1 MSDPANF
8 DHQEFPLEPPKKDWP
23 RARGKEC
30 IIVAEDSESLRDLML
45 AMLSGLGYEVLT
57 AAGGHEALRQI
68 ERHHGVDLVITDAIM
83 PKGGGFQIMDEMHH
97 KWPRT
102 PILITSGYTEEIE
115 GGLRERLAARHG
127 VAASANERPEGE
139 AAEAAAA
146 TEARVSTDTAAGAAA
161 DPGDPGEPEGE
172 EEAARTAAPAAL
184 VEFLPKPFT
193 PEQLARLV
201 RDILDRSKGLV
212 SPRERA

>member
-1 MSDPANF
+1 MSDPVDF

-23 RARGKEC
+23 RARGKES

-57 AAGGHEALRQI
+57 ASGGHDALRQI

-83 PKGGGFQIMDEMHH
+83 PKGGGFQIMDEMQQR
-97 KWPRT
+97 WPRT

-115 GGLRERLAARHG
+115 AGLRERLAAREG
-127 VAASANERPEGE
+127 VG
-139 AAEAAAA
+139 AAAA
-146 TEARVSTDTAAGAAA
+146 AEIPVEDEARAAEEARGGSNLSGGPINA
-161 DPGDPGEPEGE
+161 GDPEPADEPELPE
-172 EEAARTAAPAAL
+172 DDAPEAL

-212 SPRERA
+212 PREGRA

>member
-1 MSDPANF
+1 MSEPEDF

-23 RARGKEC
+23 RARGRES

-57 AAGGHEALRQI
+57 ASGGHDALRQI

-83 PKGGGFQIMDEMHH
+83 PKGGGFQIMDEMQQR
-97 KWPRT
+97 WPRT

-115 GGLRERLAARHG
+115 AGLRERLAAREG
-127 VAASANERPEGE
+127 VAAQEH
-139 AAEAAAA
+139 AEE
-146 TEARVSTDTAAGAAA
+146 TEEVQGGPNTSGGPIRDDET
-161 DPGDPGEPEGE
+161 PEPEALPE
-172 EEAARTAAPAAL
+172 DDMPEAL

-212 SPRERA
+212 PPRGRA

>member
-1 MSDPANF
+1 MSDPDF

-23 RARGKEC
+23 RARGRES

-57 AAGGHEALRQI
+57 ASGGHDALRQI

-83 PKGGGFQIMDEMHH
+83 PKGGGFQIMDEVQQR
-97 KWPRT
+97 WPRT

-115 GGLRERLAARHG
+115 AGLRERLAQREG
-127 VAASANERPEGE
+127 VAAAEEIE
-139 AAEAAAA
+139 HAAEGGPNN
-146 TEARVSTDTAAGAAA
+146 SGGPIN
-161 DPGDPGEPEGE
+161 DPREDPE
-172 EEAARTAAPAAL
+172 EEELPEDEIPEAL

-212 SPRERA
+212 PREGRA

>member
-1 MSDPANF
+1 MSDPVDF

-23 RARGKEC
+23 RARGRES

-57 AAGGHEALRQI
+57 ASGGHDALRQI

-83 PKGGGFQIMDEMHH
+83 PKGGGFQIMDEMQQR
-97 KWPRT
+97 WPRT

-115 GGLRERLAARHG
+115 AGLRERLAQREG
-127 VAASANERPEGE
+127 VAAAEELERGAEG
-139 AAEAAAA
+139 
-146 TEARVSTDTAAGAAA
+146 AGANTSGGPI
-161 DPGDPGEPEGE
+161 DDEREVPE
-172 EEAARTAAPAAL
+172 EEFPEDEIPEAL

-212 SPRERA
+212 PREGRA

>member
-1 MSDPANF
+1 MSDPSDF

-23 RARGKEC
+23 RARGKESVM
-30 IIVAEDSESLRDLML
+30 VAEDSESLRDLML

-57 AAGGHEALRQI
+57 ASGGHEALRLI

-83 PKGGGFQIMDEMHH
+83 PKGGGFQIMDGVQA
-97 KWPRT
+97 KWPHT

-115 GGLRERLAARHG
+115 AGLRERLAQNEG
-127 VAASANERPEGE
+127 VPS
-139 AAEAAAA
+139 AAELAAE
-146 TEARVSTDTAAGAAA
+146 EAEAGADAGAAA
-161 DPGDPGEPEGE
+161 PEGGERAASDDDEPE
-172 EEAARTAAPAAL
+172 AL

-212 SPRERA
+212 PPRGRA

>member
-1 MSDPANF
+1 MSDPVDF

-23 RARGKEC
+23 RARGRES

-57 AAGGHEALRQI
+57 ASGGHDALRQI

-83 PKGGGFQIMDEMHH
+83 PKGGGFQIMDEMQQR
-97 KWPRT
+97 WPRT

-115 GGLRERLAARHG
+115 AGLRERLAAREG
-127 VAASANERPEGE
+127 VAAGAPEHVEVEDEEVHGGPNTSGGPIHDDE
-139 AAEAAAA
+139 
-146 TEARVSTDTAAGAAA
+146 S
-161 DPGDPGEPEGE
+161 PEPEDLPE
-172 EEAARTAAPAAL
+172 EEPEAL

-212 SPRERA
+212 QREGRA

>member
-1 MSDPANF
+1 MSDPVDF

-23 RARGKEC
+23 RARGRES

-57 AAGGHEALRQI
+57 ASGGHDALRQI

-83 PKGGGFQIMDEMHH
+83 PKGGGFQIMDEVQQR
-97 KWPRT
+97 WPRT

-115 GGLRERLAARHG
+115 AGLRERLAQREG
-127 VAASANERPEGE
+127 VAAAEEIERG
-139 AAEAAAA
+139 AEAGGPNN
-146 TEARVSTDTAAGAAA
+146 SGGPIN
-161 DPGDPGEPEGE
+161 DPREDPE
-172 EEAARTAAPAAL
+172 EEELPEDDVPDAL

-212 SPRERA
+212 PREGRA

>member
-1 MSDPANF
+1 MSDPVDF

-23 RARGKEC
+23 RARGRES

-57 AAGGHEALRQI
+57 ASGGHDALRQI

-83 PKGGGFQIMDEMHH
+83 PKGGGFQIMDEVQQR
-97 KWPRT
+97 WPRT

-115 GGLRERLAARHG
+115 AGLRERLAQREG
-127 VAASANERPEGE
+127 VV
-139 AAEAAAA
+139 AA
-146 TEARVSTDTAAGAAA
+146 TEEVEVEAEAGGPNNSGGPIN
-161 DPGDPGEPEGE
+161 DDREEPEE
-172 EEAARTAAPAAL
+172 ELPEDEIPDAL

-212 SPRERA
+212 PREGRA

>member
-1 MSDPANF
+1 MSDPSDF

-23 RARGKEC
+23 RARGKESV
-30 IIVAEDSESLRDLML
+30 IVAEDSESLRDLML

-57 AAGGHEALRQI
+57 ASGGHEALRMI

-83 PKGGGFQIMDEMHH
+83 PKGGGFQIMDGVQA
-97 KWPRT
+97 KWPHT

-115 GGLRERLAARHG
+115 AGLRERLAQNQS
-127 VAASANERPEGE
+127 VPSAADLAAEESEAQAAGESGSTAGAESGERPL
-139 AAEAAAA
+139 
-146 TEARVSTDTAAGAAA
+146 SD
-161 DPGDPGEPEGE
+161 DEP
-172 EEAARTAAPAAL
+172 ASL

-212 SPRERA
+212 PPRGRA

>member
-1 MSDPANF
+1 MSDPSDF

-23 RARGKEC
+23 RARGKESL
-30 IIVAEDSESLRDLML
+30 IVAEDSESLRDLML

-57 AAGGHEALRQI
+57 ASGGHEALRMI

-83 PKGGGFQIMDEMHH
+83 PKGGGFQIMDGVQA
-97 KWPRT
+97 KWPHT

-115 GGLRERLAARHG
+115 AGLRERLAQNQS
-127 VAASANERPEGE
+127 VPSAADLAAEESEAQAAGESGSTAGAESGERPL
-139 AAEAAAA
+139 
-146 TEARVSTDTAAGAAA
+146 SD
-161 DPGDPGEPEGE
+161 DEP
-172 EEAARTAAPAAL
+172 ASL

-212 SPRERA
+212 PPRGRA

>member
-1 MSDPANF
+1 MSDPVDF

-30 IIVAEDSESLRDLML
+30 VIVAEDSESLRDLML

-68 ERHHGVDLVITDAIM
+68 ERHHGVDLVVTDVIM
-83 PKGGGFQIMDEMHH
+83 PKGGGFQIMDEVQA
-97 KWPRT
+97 KWPHT

-115 GGLRERLAARHG
+115 AGLRERLAQREG
-127 VAASANERPEGE
+127 VGATRELKTEE
-139 AAEAAAA
+139 AEAE
-146 TEARVSTDTAAGAAA
+146 EARGGGAAGAARDSDA
-161 DPGDPGEPEGE
+161 GSGDVREPAGAEPES
-172 EEAARTAAPAAL
+172 L

-212 SPRERA
+212 PPRGRV

>member
-1 MSDPANF
+1 MSDPVDI

-23 RARGKEC
+23 RARGKES

-57 AAGGHEALRQI
+57 ASGGHDALRQI

-83 PKGGGFQIMDEMHH
+83 PKGGGFQIMDEVQQR
-97 KWPRT
+97 WPRT

-115 GGLRERLAARHG
+115 AGLRERLAQREG
-127 VAASANERPEGE
+127 VVAAAEEIE
-139 AAEAAAA
+139 VEAEAGGPNNSGGPIND
-146 TEARVSTDTAAGAAA
+146 ERE
-161 DPGDPGEPEGE
+161 EPEDE
-172 EEAARTAAPAAL
+172 LPEDEIPEAL

-212 SPRERA
+212 PREGRA

>member
-1 MSDPANF
+1 MSDPADF

-30 IIVAEDSESLRDLML
+30 VIVAEDSESLRDLML

-68 ERHHGVDLVITDAIM
+68 EKHHGVDLVITDAIM
-83 PKGGGFQIMDEMHH
+83 PKGGGFQIMDEMQG
-97 KWPRT
+97 KWPHT

-115 GGLRERLAARHG
+115 AGLRERLAQREG
-127 VAASANERPEGE
+127 VGAAHEGE
-139 AAEAAAA
+139 ETDAEG
-146 TEARVSTDTAAGAAA
+146 EEPRAGAA
-161 DPGDPGEPEGE
+161 PGSGKGAPRGAEGPEDR
-172 EEAARTAAPAAL
+172 AAGDAGDDESDAL

-212 SPRERA
+212 PPRGRA

>member
-1 MSDPANF
+1 MSDPEDF
-8 DHQEFPLEPPKKDWP
+8 DHKEFPLEPPKKDWP
-23 RARGKEC
+23 RARGRES

-57 AAGGHEALRQI
+57 ASGGHDALRQI

-83 PKGGGFQIMDEMHH
+83 PKGGGFQIMDEVQQR
-97 KWPRT
+97 WPRT

-115 GGLRERLAARHG
+115 AGLRERLAAREG
-127 VAASANERPEGE
+127 VAAPERAEEKDESEVRGGPNTSGGPIHDDDAPE
-139 AAEAAAA
+139 AE
-146 TEARVSTDTAAGAAA
+146 EL
-161 DPGDPGEPEGE
+161 PEDE
-172 EEAARTAAPAAL
+172 IPDAL

-212 SPRERA
+212 TREGRA

>member
-1 MSDPANF
+1 MSDPEDF
-8 DHQEFPLEPPKKDWP
+8 DHKEFPLEPPKKDWP

-30 IIVAEDSESLRDLML
+30 VIVAEDSESLRDLML

-57 AAGGHEALRQI
+57 AAGGHDAMRQI

-83 PKGGGFQIMDEMHH
+83 PRGGGFHIMDQVQA
-97 KWPRT
+97 KWPQT

-115 GGLRERLAARHG
+115 AGLRERLAQREG
-127 VAASANERPEGE
+127 VG
-139 AAEAAAA
+139 AA
-146 TEARVSTDTAAGAAA
+146 TEAESDEAESEEARGGGAKSGATD
-161 DPGDPGEPEGE
+161 GDEDREGDDGEP
-172 EEAARTAAPAAL
+172 ASL

-201 RDILDRSKGLV
+201 REILDRSKGLV
-212 SPRERA
+212 PPRGRA

>member
-1 MSDPANF
+1 MARPEESMSDPSDF

-23 RARGKEC
+23 RARGKESVM
-30 IIVAEDSESLRDLML
+30 VAEDSESLRDLML

-57 AAGGHEALRQI
+57 ASGGHEALRLI

-83 PKGGGFQIMDEMHH
+83 PKGGGFQIMDGVQA
-97 KWPRT
+97 KWPHT

-115 GGLRERLAARHG
+115 AGLRERLAQNEG
-127 VAASANERPEGE
+127 VPSAAEI
-139 AAEAAAA
+139 AAEENEAAAESGA
-146 TEARVSTDTAAGAAA
+146 TTGSGAGESGELPEAD
-161 DPGDPGEPEGE
+161 DEPES
-172 EEAARTAAPAAL
+172 L

-212 SPRERA
+212 PPRGRA

>member
-1 MSDPANF
+1 MSDPSDF

-23 RARGKEC
+23 RARGKESV
-30 IIVAEDSESLRDLML
+30 IVAEDSESLRDLML

-57 AAGGHEALRQI
+57 ASGGHEALRMI

-83 PKGGGFQIMDEMHH
+83 PKGGGFQIMDGVQA
-97 KWPRT
+97 KWPHT

-115 GGLRERLAARHG
+115 AGLRERLAQNQS
-127 VAASANERPEGE
+127 VPSAADLAAEESEAQAAGESGSTAGGESGERPL
-139 AAEAAAA
+139 
-146 TEARVSTDTAAGAAA
+146 SD
-161 DPGDPGEPEGE
+161 DEP
-172 EEAARTAAPAAL
+172 ASL

-212 SPRERA
+212 PPRGRA